1 MSEGSTVGQDWE
13 GLPRSPPTSGRVDR
27 YSDNSPPSASSP
39 SPLGKGSGI
48 GGNAFQHRIPR
59 TALYRWPA
67 APLPR
72 NAVAAKGGSWS
83 SLSLSPRSGSRAV
96 GSLLRGKC
104 RRCLSGFACEVRHP
118 LTTHRRPGG
127 MKGKKIAHGTATGA
141 AIKDTRCFIPRSI
154 SKCWALPSGLGK
166 PNLIPCTGI

>member
-1 MSEGSTVGQDWE
+1 MLAGFD
-13 GLPRSPPTSGRVDR
+13 P

-72 NAVAAKGGSWS
+72 NAVAAMGVRGPHYPSAHV
-83 SLSLSPRSGSRAV
+83 RAV
-96 GSLLRGKC
+96 GPSEASFEESAGGACPVLLWGPASPDDSSAS
-104 RRCLSGFACEVRHP
+104 RRHERQ
-118 LTTHRRPGG
+118 
-127 MKGKKIAHGTATGA
+127 IAHGTATGA

-154 SKCWALPSGLGK
+154 SNCWALPSGLGK